1 MGAEVGRI
9 IRLGLLLTLV
19 LCVPSVSA
27 PQTSPG
33 QIGSQAKAPDLNA
46 IVASMER
53 ANQQNPAKTRP
64 YTVTRSYKLFHGEE
78 RQPVSETTAVV
89 SFVPP
94 STKKYEI
101 KQSSGISRGQQMVR
115 DILDLEIVP
124 AQSSSDISHNN
135 YDFVFLQQEKLGDI
149 PTYLLRMI
157 PKRKEKNLLNGLVW
171 IDTGT
176 FRIQR
181 IEGTPTKKPS
191 WWIKS
196 LYITLQYT
204 DLHGLWLPTYMRAGA
219 TVRVA
224 GSYLLTGEDVALQ
237 VSSAAATNASL
248 KLRRNSSRVPG
259 RR

>member
-1 MGAEVGRI
+1 MVGSSS
-9 IRLGLLLTLV
+9 LSLV
-19 LCVPSVSA
+19 LCVPLALA
-27 PQTSPG
+27 PQAPSG
-33 QIGSQAKAPDLNA
+33 QAASQTRVPDLNA
-46 IVASMER
+46 IVASME
-53 ANQQNPAKTRP
+53 AASQQNPAKARA

-78 RQPVSETTAVV
+78 RQPGSETTAEVT
-89 SFVPP
+89 FAPP

-115 DILDLEIVP
+115 DILDLESVP
-124 AQSSSDISHNN
+124 AQSTSDISHNN

-157 PKRKEKNLLNGLVW
+157 PKRKEKDLLNGLVW
-171 IDTGT
+171 VDTRT
-176 FRIQR
+176 LRIQR

-191 WWIKS
+191 WWIRS

-204 DLHGLWLPTYMRAGA
+204 ALHGLRLPTYMRAGA

-237 VSSAAATNASL
+237 LSFSATTTGSESQRDSSS
-248 KLRRNSSRVPG
+248 VPVRG
-259 RR
+259 

>member
-1 MGAEVGRI
+1 
-9 IRLGLLLTLV
+9 
-19 LCVPSVSA
+19 VPSVLA
-27 PQTSPG
+27 PQTSSG
-33 QIGSQAKAPDLNA
+33 QVVSQTKSPDLAA

-53 ANQQNPAKTRP
+53 ANQQNPAKTRA
-64 YTVTRSYKLFHGEE
+64 YTVTRRYKLFHGDE
-78 RQPVSETTAVV
+78 RQPVSQTTAQVT
-89 SFVPP
+89 FVPP

-101 KQSSGISRGQQMVR
+101 KQSSGISRGQEMVR
-115 DILDLEIVP
+115 DILDLESVP

-135 YDFVFLQQEKLGDI
+135 YDFAFLQQEKLGDI
-149 PTYLLRMI
+149 PTYLLRTI

-171 IDTGT
+171 VDTRT

-196 LYITLQYT
+196 LYIALQYT

-237 VSSAAATNASL
+237 LSSPAGTNGSL
-248 KLRRNSSRVPG
+248 ESQPDSARAPVRR
-259 RR
+259 

>member
-1 MGAEVGRI
+1 
-9 IRLGLLLTLV
+9 
-19 LCVPSVSA
+19 
-27 PQTSPG
+27 
-33 QIGSQAKAPDLNA
+33 
-46 IVASMER
+46 MEA
-53 ANQQNPAKTRP
+53 ANQKNPAKNRA
-64 YTVTRSYKLFHGEE
+64 YTVTRSYKLFHADE
-78 RQPVSETTAVV
+78 RQPVSQTTAEV

-115 DILDLEIVP
+115 DILDLEIIP

-135 YDFVFLQQEKLGDI
+135 YDFVFLQQEKLGDV

-171 IDTGT
+171 VDTRT
-176 FRIQR
+176 FRVQR

-224 GSYLLTGEDVALQ
+224 GSYLLTGEDVALRL
-237 VSSAAATNASL
+237 SPSAGTNGSL
-248 KLRRNSSRVPG
+248 EFQRNSSHVPG
-259 RR
+259 RG

>member
-1 MGAEVGRI
+1 VRG
-9 IRLGLLLTLV
+9 IRWLGVLLSLLL
-19 LCVPSVSA
+19 LCVPLVLA
-27 PQTSPG
+27 PQTPSG
-33 QIGSQAKAPDLNA
+33 QAANQMRVPDLNA
-46 IVASMER
+46 IVASME
-53 ANQQNPAKTRP
+53 AASQQNPAKARA

-78 RQPVSETTAVV
+78 RQPVSETTAEVT
-89 SFVPP
+89 FVPP
-94 STKKYEI
+94 STKKFEI

-115 DILDLEIVP
+115 DILDLESVP

-135 YDFVFLQQEKLGDI
+135 YDFVFLQQEKLGDV

-157 PKRKEKNLLNGLVW
+157 PKRKEKDLLDGLVW
-171 IDTGT
+171 VDTRT

-224 GSYLLTGEDVALQ
+224 GSYLLTGEDVALKLS
-237 VSSAAATNASL
+237 SSAVANGGS
-248 KLRRNSSRVPG
+248 
-259 RR
+259 